1 MRNVVSSEEKA
12 QAQIGGRTADRSEKE
27 GRMTTE
33 MEDETMK
40 LERLNEKF
48 EEQ

>member
-1 MRNVVSSEEKA
+1 MSSERKLEPRLE
-12 QAQIGGRTADRSEKE
+12 GGRG